1 MNSND
6 IPTPEV
12 EQAGKDIV
20 KRKRGSQSAS
30 IVANNTATPDDISR
44 MLSDCYNWYK
54 IGEQRVKTDAECADR
69 LDQFFQHCIA
79 HNEIPTVEKMCLALG
94 YDRKEIWK
102 WQETESMGAV
112 RSHMIKKAK
121 GILHSLDGQMAVE
134 GKINALVYFFR
145 QKNYFGMT
153 DQQEI
158 IFTPNNPLGN
168 LENPDEISKR
178 IEAGMPEIDV

>member
-1 MNSND
+1 MTTDN
-6 IPTPEV
+6 TV
-12 EQAGKDIV
+12 AEQAGAEVV

-30 IVANNTATPDDISR
+30 LEKNNTATPDDISR
-44 MLSDCYNWYK
+44 MLSDCYNWYQ
-54 IGEQRVKTDAECADR
+54 IGENRVKTDQECADR
-69 LDQFFQHCIA
+69 LNQFFQHCIA

-94 YDRKEIWK
+94 HDRKEIWK
-102 WQETESMGAV
+102 WQEMGSKGVV
-112 RSHMIKKAK
+112 RSDMIKKAK

-158 IFTPNNPLGN
+158 VITPNNPLG
-168 LENPDEISKR
+168 ETSNPDEISKR
-178 IEAGMPEIDV
+178 IGAGLPEIDV